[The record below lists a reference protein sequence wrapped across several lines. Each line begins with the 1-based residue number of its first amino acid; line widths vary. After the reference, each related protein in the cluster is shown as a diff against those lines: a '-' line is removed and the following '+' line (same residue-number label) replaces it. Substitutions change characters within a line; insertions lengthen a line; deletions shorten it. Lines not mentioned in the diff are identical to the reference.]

1 MAEPTTPPESQA
13 APDAKAA
20 KAPTPKAAKAKKAKG
35 EGKEKKGKKGEKG
48 ATNASGRLSV
58 ASHARAS
65 TYVRRAKGWGGLISF
80 VLAAAISDRA
90 GVPLAT
96 LGGRALL
103 AGAGGYMVAWGCSVA
118 AWRAILVAEMHA
130 RIERSQASS
139 EPAASKPGK

>member
-1 MAEPTTPPESQA
+1 MAEPTTPPEA
-13 APDAKAA
+13 AADTRAA
-20 KAPTPKAAKAKKAKG
+20 KAPKAAKAKKTKG
-35 EGKEKKGKKGEKG
+35 DAKGKKAKKGDKG
-48 ATNASGRLSV
+48 AANASGRLSV

-65 TYVRRAKGWGGLISF
+65 GHVRRIKGWGGLISF
-80 VLAAAISDRA
+80 ILAAVISDKA

-103 AGAGGYMVAWGCSVA
+103 AGAAGYLVAWGCAVA

-139 EPAASKPGK
+139 EPAGSKTAK